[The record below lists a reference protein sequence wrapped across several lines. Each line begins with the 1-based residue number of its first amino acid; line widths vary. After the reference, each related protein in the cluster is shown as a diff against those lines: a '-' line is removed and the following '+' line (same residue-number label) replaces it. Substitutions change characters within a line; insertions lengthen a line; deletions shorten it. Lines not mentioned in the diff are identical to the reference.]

1 MIYAIVIFALLL
13 GLIRV
18 AIMFEES
25 GDEGE

>member
-1 MIYAIVIFALLL
+1 MIYAIVIFGLLI

-25 GDEGE
+25 GEER